1 VETAALVLA
10 GYGQEDNLDLVR
22 MLLADDHEDFQ
33 AVAAKLLEP
42 ESEVV
47 KTVLRW
53 AVVAR

>member
-1 VETAALVLA
+1 
-10 GYGQEDNLDLVR
+10 